1 MKVLSVR
8 LAWQLFVGA
17 MLILVVI
24 AYIGDRAAAQYAES
38 ETWVSHTREVESQ
51 IALLRAD
58 MAVASAA
65 RFQAAEDPAAMQR
78 YQDAVTG
85 VDALLNQLQFL
96 TADNPVEQEN
106 VRQLRPAVAQRM
118 SLIAAGV
125 SPPEASTPPDQ
136 SYVAE
141 ESRAATATTNILE
154 SMRAEEESLLA
165 TRTVVSQQ
173 YYLRLRMVLG
183 LGLLATFAVLIFT
196 FRTLF
201 EQLRAKAQ
209 AERSIRKLS
218 AHILKI
224 QDGERRR
231 LARELH
237 DGLGQTFAGLN
248 MEMEVLARSSPL
260 SPAQKESVDN
270 AQKMAAEG
278 LSQTR
283 TISYLLHPPML
294 DEFGFEQAARWY
306 VEGFSNRSK
315 IAVDLKFTQP
325 FKRLPESMELVLFR
339 VIQEA
344 LTNVHRH
351 SGSERAEIVATLH
364 PDRVNLTVRDF
375 GKGISGDLLKSIEES
390 SSGAG
395 VGLGGMRERVAE
407 LGGYLTLESNGGG
420 TSVNV
425 SLPFPADEEAYA
437 DGGPDAQAAAA
448 HSRESKVRN
457 RDFDP
462 LPRVALD
469 F

>member
-1 MKVLSVR
+1 MKVISIR
-8 LAWQLFVGA
+8 LAWHLFVGA
-17 MLILVVI
+17 MLILALI
-24 AYIGDRAAAQYAES
+24 AYIGDRAAAQYASS
-38 ETWVSHTREVESQ
+38 EGWVSHTREVESQ

-65 RFQAAEDPAAMQR
+65 RFQAPVDPAAQQR
-78 YQDAVTG
+78 YRDAVLS
-85 VDALLNQLQFL
+85 VDAVLNQLQVL
-96 TADNPVEQEN
+96 TADNPVEQQN
-106 VRQLRPAVAQRM
+106 IGLLRPAIAKRM
-118 SLIAAGV
+118 QLIAAGV
-125 SPPEASTPPDQ
+125 ESPAGKNAADAGSL
-136 SYVAE
+136 VE
-141 ESRAATATTNILE
+141 ESRVAATTADILE
-154 SMRAEEESLLA
+154 GMRTEEESLLA
-165 TRTVVSQQ
+165 TRTVLSRQK
-173 YYLRLRMVLG
+173 YLQLRVVLG
-183 LGLLATFAVLIFT
+183 LGLLATCVVLIFT

-201 EQLRAKAQ
+201 EQLKSKAQ

-237 DGLGQTFAGLN
+237 DGLGQIFAGLN

-260 SPAQKESVDN
+260 SVSQKESVAN
-270 AQKMAAEG
+270 AQNMAAEG
-278 LSQTR
+278 LTQTR

-315 IAVDLKFTQP
+315 IEVSMKFSQP

-351 SGSERAEIVATLH
+351 SGSTRAEIVTTMH

-375 GKGISGDLLKSIEES
+375 GKGIKEDLLKSIEES

-407 LGGYLTLESNGGG
+407 LGGHLTLESNGDG

-425 SLPFPADEEAYA
+425 SLPFPAEDEAFA
-437 DGGPDAQAAAA
+437 DGGPSAEAQAVR
-448 HSRESKVRN
+448 SQQSKAQN
-457 RDFDP
+457 KDFDA